1 MKWEGEAPAEP
12 ETAASSEWRVANSF
26 FSGGQCSRTAEN
38 FGALGDAPSRIF
50 RRIKSALKKIRHQPM
65 AKAGGMDRA
74 VKQLFTS
81 HT

>member
-12 ETAASSEWRVANSF
+12 KRQQMASSEWRIV
-26 FSGGQCSRTAEN
+26 FSEGQYSRTAEN

-50 RRIKSALKKIRHQPM
+50 RRIKLALKKIRHQPL
-65 AKAGGMDRA
+65 AKASGMDRA